1 MEEKILYTSL
11 NLIAE
16 IGGYVGLIRNVFWIT
31 LLIVGYVVK
40 LLQNR
45 N

>member
-11 NLIAE
+11 NFIAE

-31 LLIVGYVVK
+31 LLMAGYVMK
-40 LLQNR
+40 LFWNR